1 MKTLVVTL
9 AAVALLAGCY
19 NTVSA
24 PTLAVRESCMIDDME
39 EIIASRQTVE
49 FSLTTSRITG
59 EARVTIS
66 GPGYRIDLDG
76 FPGDWSALLAAAIKD
91 WREVTQPK

>member
-9 AAVALLAGCY
+9 AAVAFLAGCY

-66 GPGYRIDLDG
+66 GPSYRTDLSG
-76 FPGDWSALLAAAIKD
+76 VPGEWPKLLADAISD
-91 WREVTQPK
+91 WRKVTQP